1 MLYEIFYLQKTCYPT
16 ATIVTFIVL
25 LGIGQ
30 IKPITSLLLFFKIAT
45 SAFSTFL
52 CDFYLIWSA
61 VTSTGWIWTNF
72 WAVQGWYDLEECRI
86 WNKLKRPSAGY
97 FPFTHWQ
104 IIGDLGFWMVQLAN
118 FHCLSVFWKLWY
130 SLTYISCSLATITS
144 AAPLFM
150 GQLRSAAH
158 LSTDISCSLA
168 NRYQLLI
175 GQLISGTH

>member
-1 MLYEIFYLQKTCYPT
+1 MRYFTSKKPVILLLRLLHSLCTH
-16 ATIVTFIVL
+16 VL

-30 IKPITSLLLFFKIAT
+30 VKPITSLLLFFKIAT

-61 VTSTGWIWTNF
+61 ETSTGWIWTNF

-118 FHCLSVFWKLWY
+118 FHCLSVFWRFRY
-130 SLTYISCSLATITS
+130 SLMLSCLRLSLC
-144 AAPLFM
+144 
-150 GQLRSAAH
+150 
-158 LSTDISCSLA
+158 LSRHSS
-168 NRYQLLI
+168 
-175 GQLISGTH
+175 